1 MNNIAPPMQD
11 YFFGSMDEYIEVGY
25 APTAR
30 ANCRN
35 CRKRIGK
42 GELRVGESMDSDH
55 FSHRY
60 WYHLNCFTLKPLFA
74 QIDPLKQIYNME

>member
-1 MNNIAPPMQD
+1 MQD
-11 YFFGSMDEYIEVGY
+11 YFFGSMDEFIEVGY

-55 FSHRY
+55 FTHRY